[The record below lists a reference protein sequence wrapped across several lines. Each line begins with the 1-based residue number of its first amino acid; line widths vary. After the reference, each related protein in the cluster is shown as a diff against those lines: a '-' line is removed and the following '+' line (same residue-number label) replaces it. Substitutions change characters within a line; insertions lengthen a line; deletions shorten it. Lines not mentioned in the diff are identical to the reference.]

1 MNSSNGQVVSVRPA
15 PRFDFNSYREFRDVV
30 DKALSGPEV
39 RCLVVDMGDVQ
50 YMDSA
55 ALGILL
61 YVRDRAKAS
70 GREVELANCRGAAL
84 EVLQIANFQRIF
96 TMR

>member
-1 MNSSNGQVVSVRPA
+1 MNTSSSNVVTVRPA
-15 PRFDFNSYREFRDVV
+15 PRFDFNSYREFRELV
-30 DKALSGPEV
+30 DKALSGAGV
-39 RCLVVDMGDVQ
+39 SCVVIDMGDVQ

-61 YVRDRAKAS
+61 YVRDRAKAT

-84 EVLQIANFQRIF
+84 EVLEIANFTRIF

>member
-1 MNSSNGQVVSVRPA
+1 MNTSSSNVVTVRPA
-15 PRFDFNSYREFRDVV
+15 PRFDFNSYREFRELV
-30 DKALSGPEV
+30 DKALSESNAS
-39 RCLVVDMGDVQ
+39 CLVIDMGDVQ

-61 YVRDRAKAS
+61 YVRDRAKAT
-70 GREVELANCRGAAL
+70 GREVALANCRGAAL
-84 EVLQIANFQRIF
+84 EVLEIANFPRIF

>member
-1 MNSSNGQVVSVRPA
+1 MTDNSTVTLKPA
-15 PRFDFNSYREFRDVV
+15 ERFDFNSYRQFRDQV
-30 DKALSGPEV
+30 DIALQKPGV
-39 RCLVVDMGDVQ
+39 RCLVIDMSQVQ

-61 YVRDRAKAS
+61 YVRDKAKALS
-70 GREVELANCRGAAL
+70 RTVELANCRGTAL